1 VAAPWDEFDEQIAL
15 ADPKEAVAQVRERIV
30 ELNSTMISSLK
41 GFVDWEKANRS
52 DPDVIN
58 AALRVLEELESRI
71 EVLMWIPHE

>member
-1 VAAPWDEFDEQIAL
+1 VAAPWDEFDEQTAL
-15 ADPKEAVAQVRERIV
+15 SDPKEAVAQARERIV